1 MGIIVMFLIWYN
13 IWGKSNPRVY
23 HKVSPNISKI
33 LPALFVVS
41 ILFSMSAPLFIGT
54 FVVLLV
60 FGLMFGFPAF
70 IIWSLLKAFGIG
82 KKREQRNDFAYYQR
96 YYQAPA
102 PVRGVSTTVTG
113 LTKSVPKR
121 RKIIE
126 KFNKK
131 HDLNLTDEEITR
143 IVDASYMS
151 NCWECEIFEMDMDY
165 KSIMQWYRSDTGWL
179 RAYLH
184 AFPIQSVSSDFEM
197 QHKICLESF
206 DTIIGQI
213 HPEKFSSVE
222 ECVRAIND
230 TYFTAFD
237 ETTFMIAYRFLEANN
252 IKYQLPHM
260 DLVRSDS
267 VLEQLKSKYDQETA
281 EQTEKLRQKM

>member
-1 MGIIVMFLIWYN
+1 MGLIVMFLIWYN

-23 HKVSPNISKI
+23 RSLSPNISKI
-33 LPALFVVS
+33 IGVVIAIS
-41 ILFSMSAPLFIGT
+41 ILFSLSGPLFIGT
-54 FVVLLV
+54 FAVLIV
-60 FGLMFGFPAF
+60 FGVMFGLPAF

-82 KKREQRNDFAYYQR
+82 KKREQRDDYAYYQR

-102 PVRGVSTTVTG
+102 PVKGISTTVTG

-131 HDLNLTDEEITR
+131 HSLNLTDEEIDR

-151 NCWECEIFEMDMDY
+151 NCWECEIYEMDLDY

-184 AFPIQSVSSDFEM
+184 AFPVQSVSSDFEM
-197 QHKICLESF
+197 QHKIVLESF
-206 DTIIGQI
+206 NTIFEQI
-213 HPEKFSSVE
+213 HPEKYASVDD
-222 ECVRAIND
+222 CVKAIND
-230 TYFTAFD
+230 TYFTLFD
-237 ETTFMIAYRFLEANN
+237 ETTFMLAYRFLEANN
-252 IKYQLPHM
+252 IKYPM
-260 DLVRSDS
+260 PRVDLVRSDS
-267 VLEQLKSKYDQETA
+267 VLDQLKAKYDQEAATPT
-281 EQTEKLRQKM
+281 QTRRQI

>member
-60 FGLMFGFPAF
+60 FGLMFGLPAF

-82 KKREQRNDFAYYQR
+82 KKREQRNDYAYYQR

-102 PVRGVSTTVTG
+102 PVKGISTTVTG

-131 HDLNLTDEEITR
+131 HSLNLTDEEIDR

-151 NCWECEIFEMDMDY
+151 NCWECEIYEMDSDY

-184 AFPIQSVSSDFEM
+184 AFPVQSVSSDFEM
-197 QHKICLESF
+197 QHKIVLESF
-206 DTIIGQI
+206 DTIFGQI
-213 HPEKFSSVE
+213 HPEKYASVDD
-222 ECVRAIND
+222 CVRAIND
-230 TYFTAFD
+230 TYFTLFD

-252 IKYQLPHM
+252 IKYPMPHV

-267 VLEQLKSKYDQETA
+267 VLDQLKAKYDQEAAAPT
-281 EQTEKLRQKM
+281 QTRRQI

>member
-23 HKVSPNISKI
+23 RSVKTNSSKI
-33 LPALFVVS
+33 IPIIVVMG
-41 ILFSMSAPLFIGT
+41 ILFSMTGPLFIGT

-60 FGLMFGFPAF
+60 FGIMFGLPAF

-82 KKREQRNDFAYYQR
+82 KKREQRNDYAYYQR

-102 PVRGVSTTVTG
+102 PVKGISTTVTG

-131 HDLNLTDEEITR
+131 HSLNLTDEEIDR

-151 NCWECEIFEMDMDY
+151 NCWECEIYEMDIDY

-184 AFPIQSVSSDFEM
+184 AFPVQSVSSDFEM
-197 QHKICLESF
+197 QHKIVLESF
-206 DTIIGQI
+206 DTIFGQI
-213 HPEKFSSVE
+213 HPEKYASVDD
-222 ECVRAIND
+222 CVRAIND
-230 TYFTAFD
+230 TYFTLFD

-252 IKYQLPHM
+252 IKYPMPHV

-267 VLEQLKSKYDQETA
+267 VLDQLKAKYDQEAATPT
-281 EQTEKLRQKM
+281 QTRRQI